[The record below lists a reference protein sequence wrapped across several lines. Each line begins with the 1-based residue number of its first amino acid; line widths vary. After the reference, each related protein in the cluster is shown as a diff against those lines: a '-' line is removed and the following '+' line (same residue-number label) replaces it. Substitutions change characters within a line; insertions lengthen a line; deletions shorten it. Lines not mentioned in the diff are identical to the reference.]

1 MLSVRSPPEPQR
13 NAIVVLSLH
22 HNSDHSEITRIMG
35 SPRFGNGNLELDF

>member
-22 HNSDHSEITRIMG
+22 DNSDHAEITRIMG
-35 SPRFGNGNLELDF
+35 SPCFGNPELDF